1 MDSTK
6 LVEKLNNLIQL
17 DVDAIHAYDQSIS
30 ACTLD
35 ELKRGLSDFRAD
47 HDRHVRELSDCV
59 RQLGGEPDVSRDLK
73 GFFIGGFT
81 AIVSQGDHSSLV
93 AMQTNEEVTNS
104 YYRRALEMED
114 LSPEIRSLLEK
125 NFADEQ
131 RHLQWIKEKLA
142 ARVWERRAA

>member
-1 MDSTK
+1 MDTAK
-6 LVEKLNNLIQL
+6 LVDKLNDLIKL

-30 ACTLD
+30 ACKMD

-59 RQLGGEPDVSRDLK
+59 RQLGGQPDVRRDLK

-93 AMQTNEEVTNS
+93 AMQTNEELTNS
-104 YYRRALEMED
+104 YYRRALELED
-114 LSPEIRSLLEK
+114 LSPDVRALLEK
-125 NFADEQ
+125 NYADEQ
-131 RHLQWIKEKLA
+131 RHLTWIKDQIA

>member
-1 MDSTK
+1 MDSPK
-6 LVEKLNNLIQL
+6 VVEKLNSLIQL

-30 ACTLD
+30 ACTMA
-35 ELKRGLSDFRAD
+35 ELKGKLSDFRGD

-59 RQLGGEPDVSRDLK
+59 RELGGQPDVRRDLK

-81 AIVSQGDHSSLV
+81 AIVSQGDHSALV
-93 AMQTNEEVTNS
+93 AMQTNEELTNS
-104 YYRRALEMED
+104 YYRRALEMEG
-114 LSPEIRSLLEK
+114 LSPEIRDLLEK

-131 RHLQWIKEKLA
+131 RHLQWIKDQLA

>member
-1 MDSTK
+1 MDTAK
-6 LVEKLNNLIQL
+6 LVDKLNDLIRL

-30 ACTLD
+30 ACKM
-35 ELKRGLSDFRAD
+35 EEVKQGLGDFRAD

-59 RQLGGEPDVSRDLK
+59 RGLGGEPDVRRDLK

-93 AMQTNEEVTNS
+93 AMQTNEELTNS

-114 LSPEIRSLLEK
+114 LSPEVRSLLEK
-125 NFADEQ
+125 NYADEQ
-131 RHLQWIKEKLA
+131 RHLAWIKDQIA

>member
-1 MDSTK
+1 MDSPK
-6 LVEKLNNLIQL
+6 VVEKLNSLIQL

-30 ACTLD
+30 ACTMT
-35 ELKRGLSDFRAD
+35 ELKGKLSDFRGD

-59 RQLGGEPDVSRDLK
+59 RELGGQPDVRRDLK

-81 AIVSQGDHSSLV
+81 AIVSQGDHSALV
-93 AMQTNEEVTNS
+93 AMQTNEELTNS
-104 YYRRALEMED
+104 YYRRALEMEG
-114 LSPEIRSLLEK
+114 LSPEIRDLLEK

-131 RHLQWIKEKLA
+131 RHLQWIKDQLA